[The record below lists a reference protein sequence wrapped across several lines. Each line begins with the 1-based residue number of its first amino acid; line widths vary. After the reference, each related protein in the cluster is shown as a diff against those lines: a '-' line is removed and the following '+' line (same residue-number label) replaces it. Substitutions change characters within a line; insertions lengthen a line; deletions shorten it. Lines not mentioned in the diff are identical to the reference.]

1 MDVLKVL
8 EHSVVC
14 WPGPFNHIVYLHSLW
29 KICGW
34 IPRNLIWF
42 LFLFM
47 TLLFQNSVLH
57 NHSQNV
63 TLSSSNWFN
72 EDFNWNYVALEEIT
86 IFITLII
93 FSFFFFLYSPTWFYS
108 VLQIWHFSV
117 HITHLFCPICF
128 FTYSLVV
135 WVVTNLLNI
144 PWICNVDFLFHYI
157 HVNIKYNSI

>member
-8 EHSVVC
+8 KHSVVC

-72 EDFNWNYVALEEIT
+72 EYFNWNYVALEEIT

-93 FSFFFFLYSPTWFYS
+93 FSLSFYIVQLGFIVFYKFDTSLYTLLTYF
-108 VLQIWHFSV
+108 VRFAFSL
-117 HITHLFCPICF
+117 TL
-128 FTYSLVV
+128 
-135 WVVTNLLNI
+135 
-144 PWICNVDFLFHYI
+144 
-157 HVNIKYNSI
+157 

>member
-14 WPGPFNHIVYLHSLW
+14 LPGPFNHIVYLHSLW

-72 EDFNWNYVALEEIT
+72 EYFNWNYVALEEIT

-93 FSFFFFLYSPTWFYS
+93 FSLSFSFYIVQLGFIVFYKFDTSLYTLLTYF
-108 VLQIWHFSV
+108 VRFAFSL
-117 HITHLFCPICF
+117 TL
-128 FTYSLVV
+128 
-135 WVVTNLLNI
+135 
-144 PWICNVDFLFHYI
+144 
-157 HVNIKYNSI
+157 